1 MPTESHA
8 AGILLTHGDRAL
20 FLKRSDASK
29 DHAGEWC
36 CPGGSIEGGETPEQA
51 AHREMQEET
60 LYSAGDLTQID
71 EGLGFVTFRSNVDA
85 EFDPTLNDE
94 HTEFKW
100 APLTDPPQPLHPG
113 VSATL
118 KKLLG
123 GSAQD
128 KREYDANNWFEVLDN
143 PLSKVG
149 VYPYSEASITKGGDR
164 NKMVGVFRPAEE
176 LGSQECIDS
185 FKLMPWTDDHPATL
199 FGDKSQGYAS
209 TEDKGVR
216 GVIGEKVYFKDDT
229 LYGNLKMFSE
239 ELARKIAGGKKE
251 LSCGYHCDFVK
262 ADGVYAGVPYSYV
275 QKNMRGNHVAS
286 VSAGRMGSDVRVLD
300 AAERFTFA
308 LDMKDVSMDD
318 GFTLDGWTESEH
330 PRKDNG
336 EFGSGGGG
344 KADPHTAAGGAETR
358 TGLSND
364 PKFAQAKGTVTTTK
378 EYIFAGQP
386 DEPGSKP
393 VGKLDPAKI
402 KAAEAGSAKIAA
414 MMSGEKPA
422 AAQPTAAAASSGGE
436 AKKPHAFVASFTK
449 EYGTGTKAK
458 EYLETAP
465 KEKLETALRLIDKSG
480 SDDAD
485 SQKLKKIIERELDNR
500 GNRGDAKDSK
510 EHATKVAGQRAAEKG
525 TTSHHLPDGVNP
537 MAAAID
543 SDKGDIKDPVKKD
556 DKPSDIGKDAMS
568 EEQEEGMD
576 AAECAKDADE
586 EKADEKDESKEAKDR
601 GRARDRRAGAR
612 DARKSARDRK
622 AARDAKSAKD
632 ADKDDDK
639 KDKGMDAAEITVLV
653 RKEIG
658 SQALDAADIVKQ
670 VIAQVQPAIR
680 KEEAA
685 KAALYG
691 RVSPII
697 GAFDASEM
705 THVEMATY
713 SLGKLGAP
721 KATDPVNA
729 LDFYLAGRS
738 QVAVVERRF
747 AQDAVSDDSY
757 MGKYLNS

>member
-1 MPTESHA
+1 MPSEAGKSHA

-71 EGLGFVTFRSNVDA
+71 EGLGFVTFRGNVDA

-113 VSATL
+113 VTATL
-118 KKLLG
+118 KKMLG
-123 GSAQD
+123 GAALD
-128 KREYDANNWFEVLDN
+128 RRDYDSNNWFVVFDN

-229 LYGNLKMFSE
+229 LYGNLKVFSE

-308 LDMKDVSMDD
+308 LDMKDDSTEFATEVAGVSD
-318 GFTLDGWTESEH
+318 
-330 PRKDNG
+330 
-336 EFGSGGGG
+336 
-344 KADPHTAAGGAETR
+344 AE
-358 TGLSND
+358 
-364 PKFAQAKGTVTTTK
+364 KVTTNGHQSN
-378 EYIFAGQP
+378 I
-386 DEPGSKP
+386 
-393 VGKLDPAKI
+393 
-402 KAAEAGSAKIAA
+402 
-414 MMSGEKPA
+414 
-422 AAQPTAAAASSGGE
+422 
-436 AKKPHAFVASFTK
+436 
-449 EYGTGTKAK
+449 
-458 EYLETAP
+458 
-465 KEKLETALRLIDKSG
+465 
-480 SDDAD
+480 
-485 SQKLKKIIERELDNR
+485 
-500 GNRGDAKDSK
+500 
-510 EHATKVAGQRAAEKG
+510 
-525 TTSHHLPDGVNP
+525 GVNP
-537 MAAAID
+537 MAVAID
-543 SDKGDIKDPVKKD
+543 AKGDVKDPVKKD
-556 DKPSDIGKDAMS
+556 DSPSDIGKDAMS

-632 ADKDDDK
+632 AEKDDDK

-653 RKEIG
+653 RKEIAAG

-721 KATDPVNA
+721 KAADPVNA